1 MQHLG
6 GLAAPGRGGAV
17 GAGGGGS
24 AATLGLPYNKQ
35 RGSSAAATTARHPC
49 TGSCE
54 ISQDRRQDSG
64 HNSGAVLPP
73 RCSPLPSSQ
82 VEALS
87 VRLADTLAAFESV
100 QHEVA
105 QIEALVV
112 DEVRARL
119 GRLQSKLED
128 QIGQVRSLGA
138 GGGVSA
144 SWQGTANDNSGQQWR
159 RTQSL
164 WCSACKLAPPCLHPT
179 LPCAC
184 LMPPTRRC

>member
-1 MQHLG
+1 M
-6 GLAAPGRGGAV
+6 
-17 GAGGGGS
+17 
-24 AATLGLPYNKQ
+24 
-35 RGSSAAATTARHPC
+35 
-49 TGSCE
+49 
-54 ISQDRRQDSG
+54 
-64 HNSGAVLPP
+64 
-73 RCSPLPSSQ
+73 
-82 VEALS
+82 EALS